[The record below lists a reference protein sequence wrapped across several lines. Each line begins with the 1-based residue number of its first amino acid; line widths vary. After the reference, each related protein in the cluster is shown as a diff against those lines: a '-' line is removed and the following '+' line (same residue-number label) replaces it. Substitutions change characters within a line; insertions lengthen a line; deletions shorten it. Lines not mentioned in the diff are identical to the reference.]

1 MSKGALTNKANFL
14 RIRQGIIS
22 DGYWPVQRSS
32 VVQSRRAPL
41 APPAASGSSPAAATT
56 HSISPSIPRIP
67 DKVQKTL
74 NAAHSSWFDRCLN
87 APLVDPATN
96 SRVHVYGTVHFAP
109 FGGSDGILNLQEL
122 LDRIQP
128 TVLAIEQPYDLG
140 AQAGLPYPEVLH
152 QLAGLFPND
161 VPLFAGPRINSSE
174 EDLQSGVQQQQQY
187 GLAADVAAT
196 AAARMAERE
205 AQLRALLP
213 GLAQPAQIGRD
224 LLDPFEVL
232 GMYGGCDYV
241 TFPAQSLK
249 ALTLFGHLPGLEY
262 AALVV
267 AAQQR
272 GVQVRSQNKAIC
284 SVDAPLRLQEKW
296 VRQLVAD
303 FTLSESDLTRRLQ
316 QDLDRLMAL
325 LPAEYLAWDMTLA
338 DAVRQ
343 VERQRAQIRDAG
355 TGGGGARVDD
365 RDAAEEPALGTVT
378 AFKVS
383 KAVAAATVSYEA
395 SREAFAMQ
403 AALQPL
409 KFALFARRAKHLV
422 LQVRDL
428 CQRMSMR
435 QVRVDADKFKSTVP
449 STGHANQTSGVRG
462 GMFGARQRKGQDEAA
477 AGEDVALVDVSEQPV
492 KVVLAV
498 VGRQYI
504 PYIEELWANERSFL
518 WHGDVR
524 RTFARSMLER
534 G

>member
-1 MSKGALTNKANFL
+1 MSKGPLINKTTFH
-14 RIRQGIIS
+14 RIRLGSIS
-22 DGYWPVQRSS
+22 DGYWPVHRCS
-32 VVQSRRAPL
+32 VVQSFRAPL
-41 APPAASGSSPAAATT
+41 APLAAGGSSPAAATA
-56 HSISPSIPRIP
+56 HPISPSLKTSIPRIP
-67 DKVQKTL
+67 EAVQKILKTS
-74 NAAHSSWFDRCLN
+74 HSSWFDRCLN

-109 FGGSDGILNLQEL
+109 FGGADGIADLQEL
-122 LDRIQP
+122 LERIHP

-140 AQAGLPYPEVLH
+140 AQAGLPYPEVIH

-161 VPLFAGPRINSSE
+161 APLFAGPHINSFV
-174 EDLQSGVQQQQQY
+174 EDLESGIQQHQQQY
-187 GLAADVAAT
+187 GVAAGVAA
-196 AAARMAERE
+196 AAARKAERE

-213 GLAQPAQIGRD
+213 GLAHPARIGRD

-241 TFPAQSLK
+241 TLPAQLLE
-249 ALTLFGHLPGLEY
+249 ALNLFGHLPGLEY
-262 AALVV
+262 AALVA
-267 AAQQR
+267 AAQQH
-272 GVQVRSQNKAIC
+272 GVQVC

-296 VRQLVAD
+296 VRQLVAE
-303 FTLSESDLTRRLQ
+303 FTLAESDLTRRLQ
-316 QDLDRLMAL
+316 QDLDRLIAL
-325 LPAEYLAWDMTLA
+325 LPAEYLAWDVTLA
-338 DAVRQ
+338 EAMRQ
-343 VERQRAQIRDAG
+343 VERQRAQVGDAG
-355 TGGGGARVDD
+355 KGRGGAGGDD
-365 RDAAEEPALGTVT
+365 RDAAEEPSLRTVT

-383 KAVAAATVSYEA
+383 RAVAAATVSYEA
-395 SREAFAMQ
+395 SREAFPVQ

-428 CQRMSMR
+428 CQRVSMR

-449 STGHANQTSGVRG
+449 STGQANQARGVRG
-462 GMFGARQRKGQDEAA
+462 GMFGARQRKRQEEAA
-477 AGEDVALVDVSEQPV
+477 GGEDVALVDVSEQPE

-504 PYIEELWANERSFL
+504 SYIEEVWANERSFL

-524 RTFARSMLER
+524 RTFARSVLER